1 MKTMTTGARLR
12 ESYGPCAPHAAR
24 APDRSEMSAGDA
36 ADAFCAWLDA
46 GPGDARPPRT
56 PADDAPAIR
65 TNDSGDSGDSG
76 DSSGSDGS
84 SAAAAGS
91 RAHARRAP
99 AAGAGARLDGAPAAP
114 RPSPADVLTL
124 RIANGPLAGLTLR
137 ARFAG
142 GALVVALD
150 SGGEHAH
157 LRARARRMRGRLEAA
172 LAARFAQPVT
182 LEWSDAA
189 AAD

>member
-46 GPGDARPPRT
+46 RPGDARPPRT

-65 TNDSGDSGDSG
+65 TNDSGDSG

-99 AAGAGARLDGAPAAP
+99 AGGAGARFDGAPAAP

-150 SGGEHAH
+150 SGGAHAH